1 MVVCIFHYYLYKIS
15 SQCDEKRD
23 ESLLA
28 LSWGIRKNFTT
39 KLAFQLSFY
48 NEKKLKKKN
57 YVEDEKHSTNKH
69 IFGVCPGIKFCTAR
83 IHPTSLLWAFREEQM
98 EGESRNV
105 SLI

>member
-1 MVVCIFHYYLYKIS
+1 MVCIFHYYLYKIS
-15 SQCDEKRD
+15 SQCDERD
-23 ESLLA
+23 EILLA
-28 LSWGIRKNFTT
+28 LSWGIGKTLTT

-48 NEKKLKKKN
+48 NEKEIKRKKN

-69 IFGVCPGIKFCTAR
+69 FFSVCPGIKFCTAR